1 MNKNSAL
8 FGMIASSIF
17 VVMGAIMLLVL
28 SAEGTMQ
35 LEGLGIG
42 AVYGLWLELAYL
54 IGRAIYAKKKS
65 VAAVLLFMG
74 LMLVLGLVFHATL
87 QRPYIVAHRTM
98 IGFLEQILGMVWAL
112 GFAAI
117 FLSYE
122 SYRRA
127 EE

>member
-1 MNKNSAL
+1 MNRNSAL
-8 FGMIASSIF
+8 FGIIASSIF

-35 LEGLGIG
+35 LQGLGIG

-54 IGRAIYAKKKS
+54 IGRAIYARKKS

-74 LMLVLGLVFHATL
+74 LMLILGLVYHFTL
-87 QRPYIVAHRTM
+87 QRPYMDAHRTVT
-98 IGFLEQILGMVWAL
+98 GFLEQILGMVWAL

-122 SYRRA
+122 AFRRA
-127 EE
+127 EG